1 MRTTKEINTDQKVKA
16 IVWDWNGTLLDD
28 VHVCVDSINTMLGA
42 RNLAQLDYVSYRDVF
57 GFPVRAYY
65 EKAGFNFLQ
74 EPFDI
79 VAIQFIDI
87 YRERLLNCNLFPEV
101 LDVLNQLAAL
111 QLPQYILSA
120 MEQELL
126 KTSLTEKGI
135 PQFFNFIAGTSD
147 HYADGKLGPAK
158 RLQQMIDSEPQ
169 EILLVGDTI
178 HDFEVAEEMGWQCV
192 LIANGHQ
199 SELRLKATG
208 KAVLKNLAALPA
220 LLNGHSI

>member
-1 MRTTKEINTDQKVKA
+1 MITKKEKNTDQKVKA

-28 VHVCVDSINTMLGA
+28 VHICVDSINIMLGA
-42 RNLAQLDYVSYRDVF
+42 RNLHQLDYESYRDVF

-74 EPFDI
+74 EPFDV

-87 YRERLLNCNLFPEV
+87 YREHLLNCNLFPEV
-101 LDVLNQLAAL
+101 MEVLNQILAL

-120 MEQELL
+120 MEQQLL
-126 KTSLTEKGI
+126 ETSLTEKGI

-147 HYADGKLGPAK
+147 HYADGKLGSAK
-158 RLQQMIDSEPQ
+158 RLQQMIEAKPK

-178 HDFEVAEEMGWQCV
+178 HDFEVAEEMGWQCM

-199 SELRLKATG
+199 SELRLEATG
-208 KAVLKNLAALPA
+208 KPVLKSLAALPA